1 MRGAILLGLPF
12 FLFSSL
18 VEQSH
23 PCDSDLP
30 VNIVMPDGGLVR
42 DIHADAFVARR
53 GTESLTIRSVDL
65 DAGPRRIVF
74 VIDNGKNVNAAA
86 RRVEAAVLRGIV
98 ENARTGDS
106 FSLLTAIGPRKEVPF
121 SAPREAIL
129 SAIDALSS
137 PAKGSGQVK
146 PILDSVLEAATSLQ
160 PVQPGDSIV
169 CLAMGLKPDEPKYG
183 LAGNKLASAG
193 IRLFGFQLG
202 TWYTGVYSSEIAPTV
217 GGFRITPTLDPNHE
231 SIFNLADE
239 TGGFAILENTEG
251 SPQQTYKLT
260 DERLRYLVKYAGQLY
275 KGITNY
281 YRIRLASSPENLAID
296 LSEAVRMKV
305 PKARVIYPRKISGCS
320 SAELPAN
327 TSTSNRP

>member
-1 MRGAILLGLPF
+1 MRGTIHLGLLF
-12 FLFSSL
+12 FFSASL
-18 VEQSH
+18 VGQNR
-23 PCDSDLP
+23 PCDSDVL

-42 DIHADAFVARR
+42 DVQADAFIARR
-53 GTESLTIRSVDL
+53 GTESVIILSVDL

-74 VIDNGKNVNAAA
+74 VIDNGKNVNPAA

-98 ENARTGDS
+98 DNARTGDS

-121 SAPREAIL
+121 SATREAVL
-129 SAIDALSS
+129 SVIDELSS
-137 PAKGSGQVK
+137 PAKGSSQAR
-146 PILDSVLEAATSLQ
+146 PILDSVLEAAAWLQ
-160 PVQPGDSIV
+160 PAQPGDSIV
-169 CLAMGLKPDEPKYG
+169 CLTMGLKPNEPKYG
-183 LAGNKLASAG
+183 LAGKQLASAG

-202 TWYTGVYSSEIAPTV
+202 TWYTSVSSSEIAPTV
-217 GGFRITPTLDPNHE
+217 GGFRITPTIDPDHE

-275 KGITNY
+275 KGITSY
-281 YRIRLASSPENLAID
+281 YRIRLAYSPENLTID
-296 LSEAVRMKV
+296 LSEAVRTKV

-320 SAELPAN
+320 SADQSTT
-327 TSTSNRP
+327 TSTSCRP